1 MGLYRDD
8 FEQAQLM
15 LGRRVIVVDKHESDS
30 YDQSKSVVYWEVDN
44 LLVGEIAELLKS
56 WTLH

>member
-15 LGRRVIVVDKHESDS
+15 LGRKVIVVDKHESDS